1 DAMWQLAYDHNFPIR
16 GWVYSKPHQMR
27 WDNGSVE
34 DVRLCHFFAA
44 KPTKKQLRQARKN
57 KIH

>member
-1 DAMWQLAYDHNFPIR
+1 MWQLSYDLNFPIR
-16 GWVYSKPHQMR
+16 GWVYSKPLEVR

-34 DVRLCHFFAA
+34 NVRLCHFFPV
-44 KPTKKQLRQARKN
+44 KPTKKQLRQVRKN

>member
-1 DAMWQLAYDHNFPIR
+1 MWQLSYDLNFPVR
-16 GWVYSKPHQMR
+16 DWVYSKPLEMR
-27 WDNGSVE
+27 RDNGSVE
-34 DVRLCHFFAA
+34 NVRLCHFFPV

>member
-1 DAMWQLAYDHNFPIR
+1 MWQLAYDHNFPIR